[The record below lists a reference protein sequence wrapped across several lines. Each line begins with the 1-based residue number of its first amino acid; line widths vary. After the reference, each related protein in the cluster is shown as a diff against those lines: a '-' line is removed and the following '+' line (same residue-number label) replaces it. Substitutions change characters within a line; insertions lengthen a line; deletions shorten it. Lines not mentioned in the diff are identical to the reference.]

1 MILLSTSSL
10 VKKDRARCFIA
21 NGPDVS
27 NGMTKH
33 KSRLKD
39 IRPRN
44 ASSNHTIISVRHD
57 EYGHIHFDSATEC
70 SQQMSKEQILQEI
83 LQELKEI
90 RKSVAR
96 FDEFILELAP
106 SEAQEEIKNLE

>member
-1 MILLSTSSL
+1 
-10 VKKDRARCFIA
+10 
-21 NGPDVS
+21 
-27 NGMTKH
+27 MTKH

-57 EYGHIHFDSATEC
+57 EYGQIHFDSATEC
-70 SQQMSKEQILQEI
+70 SQQMSKETEEQILQEI

>member
-1 MILLSTSSL
+1 
-10 VKKDRARCFIA
+10 
-21 NGPDVS
+21 
-27 NGMTKH
+27 
-33 KSRLKD
+33 
-39 IRPRN
+39 
-44 ASSNHTIISVRHD
+44 
-57 EYGHIHFDSATEC
+57 
-70 SQQMSKEQILQEI
+70 MSKEQILQEI

>member
-1 MILLSTSSL
+1 
-10 VKKDRARCFIA
+10 
-21 NGPDVS
+21 
-27 NGMTKH
+27 
-33 KSRLKD
+33 
-39 IRPRN
+39 
-44 ASSNHTIISVRHD
+44 
-57 EYGHIHFDSATEC
+57 
-70 SQQMSKEQILQEI
+70 MSKETEEQILQEI